1 MNKQAQHTPQAAS
14 DLASEQDHSRSR
26 LGGNWRWSWLLLTL
40 SLAAC
45 GGSGGGDSTPTTPD
59 QGGSN
64 GGIVTPP
71 VDPEL
76 PVIPPTDPDETL
88 PPVDPG
94 NPDVPTPDPDVDVPE
109 GMISVDGTLYKDMA
123 SAQAAIQ
130 PSSLVVIGTGTYK
143 QGLLITPDSVTVQGS
158 EGTHFSG
165 VAIQGKAAIV
175 VEGDDVTLEG
185 IECSGVSVPDRNGAC
200 VRQQGKDLT
209 LSHVYFH
216 DSEQGIL
223 SSGGSGKLTIEYS
236 RFERLGKGGLAHAVY
251 SNNDALEIR
260 YSKFYSSK
268 DQGHE
273 IKSRAPYTLI
283 EYSEIASLSSVDSRL
298 VDVPNGGTLIIRDS
312 VLEQGPNTSNYQLIG
327 FGLEGMKSGVT
338 QSVQLQNNTVLMERQ
353 NGNVLLGLPSDSAG
367 ISVNITG
374 NDFVGSKFNDQDL
387 YNIKANN
394 TLYPDRSSFGLGPF
408 PELPNIG
415 I

>member
-1 MNKQAQHTPQAAS
+1 MIGALFRLIKPIITMNTHTQLVQPVTLS
-14 DLASEQDHSRSR
+14 FLRPR
-26 LGGNWRWSWLLLTL
+26 LRWSALLLTL

-45 GGSGGGDSTPTTPD
+45 GGSGGSDSSSSIPDSGD
-59 QGGSN
+59 GNN

-71 VDPEL
+71 
-76 PVIPPTDPDETL
+76 TDPDT
-88 PPVDPG
+88 PV
-94 NPDVPTPDPDVDVPE
+94 NPDLPDVPDPDVPDVAD
-109 GMISVDGTLYKDMA
+109 GMIMVDGTVYKDMA

-130 PSSLVVIGTGTYK
+130 PGSLVVIGAGTYK
-143 QGLLITPDSVTVQGS
+143 QGLHITQDNVTVQGS

-165 VAIQGKAAIV
+165 VAIQGKATFV
-175 VEGDDVTLEG
+175 VDGDAVTIEG
-185 IECSGVSVPDRNGAC
+185 IECSGVSVPDQNGAC

-209 LSHVYFH
+209 LSRVYFH

-223 SSGGSGKLTIEYS
+223 SSSGSGKLTIEYS
-236 RFERLGKGGLAHAVY
+236 LFERLGKAGRAHAVY

-283 EYSEIASLSSVDSRL
+283 EYSEIASLSGVDSRL
-298 VDVPNGGTLIIRDS
+298 VDVANGGQLIIRDS
-312 VLEQGPNTSNYQLIG
+312 VLEQGPKTSNYQLIG

-338 QSVQLQNNTVLMERQ
+338 QSVQLENNIVLMERQ
-353 NGNVLLGLPSDSAG
+353 NGNVLLGLPSDSSG
-367 ISVNITG
+367 ISVSITG

-394 TLYPDRSSFGLGPF
+394 TLYSDRSSFGLGPF